1 MEEKK
6 HTPSPNPSKDADTT
20 TIPLPHPGLKDV
32 DDGMASS
39 KVAVANAD
47 PALQY
52 ALQGDAVTLDAATN
66 RRICRKID
74 AHVLPWMFFLF
85 AIQYFDK
92 TSLSYAAIMGVRQD
106 LGLTTGEYAW

>member
-1 MEEKK
+1 MAQK
-6 HTPSPNPSKDADTT
+6 HTPSPTPRKDADTT
-20 TIPLPHPGLKDV
+20 TTTPIAGPDFKDV

-39 KVAVANAD
+39 KVANAD
-47 PALQY
+47 VALQY
-52 ALQGDAVTLDAATN
+52 ACQGDSVTLDAATN

-74 AHVLPWMFFLF
+74 THVLPWMFFLF

-92 TSLSYAAIMGVRQD
+92 TSLSYAAVMGVRQD